1 MNRGCVGCSTGLHPS
16 QNLTGDWTA
25 SRVYAQRLRMMDGS
39 QSNLFETQTNGIF
52 FSKNINLDTEPLT
65 QTINFMTTTISGT
78 YTAALRGQINSVTV
92 ATSNTAADVAVFRN
106 QLIISSPATAAYVEI
121 SSLQVVAPLSSVDLF
136 RPGVYR
142 ATWVTTNAS
151 SIGIAAFYIA
161 DTPSLGTH
169 SSSDTFSGFRSS
181 AITSGSIG
189 KTANFEALG
198 TTSGTIS
205 NAAYWINNNAATCG
219 SGFVS
224 GTNGDTCLYRGR
236 SGAWTGGAGI
246 DFYTDTGYI
255 CGGPTCSLV
264 ASTAQGV
271 YDSGVRVMSSVS
283 CTGASCSLSN
293 GALSITVSGGGVTS
307 LAGTTNQITASA
319 STGAVT
325 LSLPSAVT
333 LPGSLQVTTF
343 IQGTTY
349 GCVGCSTTP
358 AATTTGDWSATRLLA
373 NFISNRDATT
383 LAFTA
388 TGSQTMTFNTA
399 GGRFLQTIGGGND
412 GTAYMELT
420 GASNKVLIATQGSAT
435 NRNIELRAAA
445 AGTVALGNGNFGTM
459 LTCGPTNTCSVTNLN
474 ANSITTTTT
483 VNIGTAITGVGAL
496 PTFAYGLGS
505 NCASSATGS
514 LSGTNQMMYFSFT
527 TGTGACGANS
537 NIVVLT
543 FGATAGVTTRWNCA
557 VNAAQGYVPFWVDS
571 TATTFSIRSSATAL
585 DPSTLYAFQIG
596 PCSGY

>member
-1 MNRGCVGCSTGLHPS
+1 MNRGCVGCTTGLDPS

-39 QSNLFETQTNGIF
+39 QSDLFETQTNGIF

-92 ATSNTAADVAVFRN
+92 ATSNTAADVAVSRN
-106 QLIISSPATAAYVEI
+106 QLIISSPATAIYAEI
-121 SSLQVVAPLSSVDLF
+121 SSLQVVAPLSSVNLF

-151 SIGIAAFYIA
+151 SIGIAAFYVA

-169 SSSDTFSGFRSS
+169 SSSDTLSGFRSS

-264 ASTAQGV
+264 TSTAQGV

-325 LSLPSAVT
+325 LSLPAV
-333 LPGSLQVTTF
+333 LIGPGS
-343 IQGTTY
+343 
-349 GCVGCSTTP
+349 VG
-358 AATTTGDWSATRLLA
+358 
-373 NFISNRDATT
+373 
-383 LAFTA
+383 
-388 TGSQTMTFNTA
+388 
-399 GGRFLQTIGGGND
+399 
-412 GTAYMELT
+412 
-420 GASNKVLIATQGSAT
+420 
-435 NRNIELRAAA
+435 
-445 AGTVALGNGNFGTM
+445 
-459 LTCGPTNTCSVTNLN
+459 SVTN
-474 ANSITTTTT
+474 
-483 VNIGTAITGVGAL
+483 VDVGTIITGRGTTPSFV
-496 PTFAYGLGS
+496 FGLGA
-505 NCASSATGS
+505 NCASSATGT
-514 LSGTNQMMYFSFT
+514 LNGTNQMMYLSFT
-527 TGTGACGANS
+527 TGTGSCGSNAN
-537 NIVVLT
+537 IAVLT
-543 FGATAGVTTRWNCA
+543 FGAMAGVTTRINCA
-557 VNAAQGYVPFWVDS
+557 VNAAQGAVDFWVDS
-571 TATTFSIRSSATAL
+571 TATTFSIRSSGTTAL
-585 DPSTLYAFQIG
+585 LASTLYAFAIG